1 LIDDGVSGLL
11 YEPGDVDGLLDAVD
25 RLRCD
30 PALRLSLGM
39 EARDAVVRAHTWD
52 SVVKRVFELCHLE
65 SSVADAPVGA
75 AS

>member
-1 LIDDGVSGLL
+1 
-11 YEPGDVDGLLDAVD
+11 
-25 RLRCD
+25 LRCD